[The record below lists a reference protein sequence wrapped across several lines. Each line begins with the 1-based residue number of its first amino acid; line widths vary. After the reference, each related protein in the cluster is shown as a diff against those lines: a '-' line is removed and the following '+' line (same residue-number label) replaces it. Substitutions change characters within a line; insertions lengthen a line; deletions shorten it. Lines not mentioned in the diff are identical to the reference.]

1 MGLRSRFAYQK
12 YKLTALL
19 NLVVFVLVG
28 QMSVQV
34 IDETNSPLIG
44 VEVYTKDYSFTA
56 ISDAEGRITIEDLVI
71 DKSITF
77 SYLGFADFTT
87 SIFQLKKGSAIVQ
100 LRPSDILMEEILL
113 VGRTE
118 MAKDALPYHVETI
131 NQAKIASTNPQTAAD
146 ALAQHGNLYVQKS
159 QMGGGSPVIR
169 GFEANKVLLVLD
181 GVRMNNAIYR
191 NGHLQNAITVDQAML
206 EKMEVIFGP
215 NSLTYGS
222 DALGGVVHFKSRDP
236 KLQFLEGQGLNT
248 ITNYGLRYSSANQ
261 EKTGHLDFNIGGK
274 TVASLTSLSFSDFSD
289 LRSGSRRPSA
299 YPDFG
304 KRLEYIETINGEDL
318 VIPNE
323 NQNIQ
328 VGTAYSQ
335 FDLLQ
340 KVLYQ
345 PDDYFQMIANFQ
357 FSTSTD
363 VPRYDQL
370 IDRSDGDLRFAEW
383 SYGPQNRF
391 LASVKFKFLK
401 PISIYDKAIFITSV
415 QQLTEERIQ
424 RRVGRMART
433 NRTENVTV
441 QSFTADLQK
450 RFSPQHELFYGGNIQ
465 MDIVR
470 SKAFD
475 LDILTMQR
483 DNNVFT
489 RYPSAGSDMT
499 LYGLYTQY
507 HYSTQNDKG
516 HLNLGVRASGTR
528 LSFAYLESDPIEWPQ
543 SFVDGITSSNQSLIW
558 SLGWSQRY
566 QQGWNWRALV
576 SSAFRSPNI
585 DDMAKVRVNGDEVTF
600 PNANLNPER
609 SLNAEYSVGKI
620 FGDNQGQITLTGF
633 YTELSDAIV
642 REPFTQ
648 SNGSSLFVSGPDTFF
663 IFANVN
669 AQKARIGG
677 FSLSLKSRVFSG
689 LTVETD
695 LNWTKGRVIDEL
707 SGNRPLAHIPPL
719 YGKLSLV
726 YDQANYSLRA
736 VIRYNGKKPL
746 SEYGDSSDNPEYAT
760 PEGSL
765 AWHTINVY
773 SNFKLRKH
781 LSLSL
786 GIENL
791 LDTHYRQ
798 FASGVSAVG
807 INGIFSIKGS
817 F

>member
-1 MGLRSRFAYQK
+1 MA
-12 YKLTALL
+12 
-19 NLVVFVLVG
+19 FVSFG
-28 QMSVQV
+28 QMTIQ
-34 IDETNSPLIG
+34 ILDETNAPLIG
-44 VEVYTKDYSFTA
+44 VEVYTKDYSYTA
-56 ISDAEGRITIEDLVI
+56 ISNGEGKIVMEDMVI
-71 DKSITF
+71 DKAVTF
-77 SYLGFADFTT
+77 SYLGFSDYET
-87 SIFQLKKGSAIVQ
+87 SIFQLKRGDGIVEMS
-100 LRPSDILMEEILL
+100 PSDVLIEEILL

-118 MAKDALPYHVETI
+118 MSKDALPYQVETI
-131 NQAKIASTNPQTAAD
+131 NQEKIASTNPQTAAD

-236 KLQFLEGQGLNT
+236 KLQFVEGQGLNAFG
-248 ITNYGLRYSSANQ
+248 NYGLRYSSANQ
-261 EKTGHLDFNIGGK
+261 EKTGHVDFNIGGK

-289 LRSGSRRPSA
+289 LRTGSRRTAA

-304 KRLEYIETINGEDL
+304 KRLEYINTENGEDQL
-318 VIPNE
+318 VTNDNPNL
-323 NQNIQ
+323 QI
-328 VGTAYSQ
+328 GTAYSQ
-335 FDLLQ
+335 IDLLQ

-357 FSTSTD
+357 FSSSTD

-370 IDRSDGDLRFAEW
+370 IDREDGDLRFAEW
-383 SYGPQNRF
+383 SYGPQKRF

-415 QQLTEERIQ
+415 QRLNEERIQ
-424 RRVGRMART
+424 RRVGRTAQST
-433 NRTENVTV
+433 QQENVSV

-450 RFSPQHELFYGGNIQ
+450 RFSSQHELFYGANFQI
-465 MDIVR
+465 DFVR

-475 LDILTMQR
+475 LDILSLQR

-499 LYGLYTQY
+499 MYGLYTQY
-507 HYSTQNDKG
+507 HYSTPNDNG
-516 HLNLGVRASGTR
+516 HLNAGLRASGTR
-528 LSFAYLESDPIEWPQ
+528 LSFAYLESDPIDWPQ
-543 SFVDGITSSNQSLIW
+543 SFFDGIASSNQSLIW

-566 QQGWNWRALV
+566 QQGWNWRALI

-585 DDMAKVRVNGDEVTF
+585 DDMAKIRVKADEVTF
-600 PNANLNPER
+600 PNENLNPER
-609 SLNAEYSVGKI
+609 SLNAEYSIGKTL
-620 FGDNQGQITLTGF
+620 GENQGQVTLTGF
-633 YTELSDAIV
+633 YTRLSNAIV
-642 REPFTQ
+642 REPFAQT
-648 SNGSSLFVSGPDTFF
+648 NGSPFFVTGPDTFS

-669 AQKARIGG
+669 AQQARIGG
-677 FSLSLKSRVFSG
+677 VTFNLKSKVVGG
-689 LTVETD
+689 LILETD
-695 LNWTKGRVIDEL
+695 FNWTKGRVIDEL
-707 SGNRPLAHIPPL
+707 NGNRPLAHIPPA
-719 YGKLSLV
+719 YGKFSIV
-726 YDQANYSLRA
+726 YEQDNYSLRA
-736 VIRYNGKKPL
+736 VVRYNGKKPL
-746 SEYGDSSDNPEYAT
+746 SEYGDSSDNPEFAT

-765 AWHTINVY
+765 AWNTINLY
-773 SNFKLRKH
+773 SNIKLRKH
-781 LSLSL
+781 ISLSI
-786 GIENL
+786 GVENL

-798 FASGVSAVG
+798 FASGVSAAG
-807 INGIFSIKGS
+807 INGIFSIKGR